1 MLVHA
6 HTHSHTKAFHN
17 SIHRNFDRN
26 TFCRKYRL
34 RWRGAMAD
42 IHHSNDDSERS
53 HHTAKGNVDSS
64 FFCRRYLRGNML
76 SSLGYMEKSLLS
88 ALTDNIQINRVTLNW
103 LRRDLTVVAA
113 GITLLDPLYLQR
125 PLVGRSVMCGLEA

>member
-1 MLVHA
+1 MV
-6 HTHSHTKAFHN
+6 
-17 SIHRNFDRN
+17 
-26 TFCRKYRL
+26 
-34 RWRGAMAD
+34 D

-64 FFCRRYLRGNML
+64 FFCRRYLRGNVL

-103 LRRDLTVVAA
+103 LRRDLTVVAT